1 MCDWRGMFCKE
12 IVWGGHLLPMFT
24 YGVASQVPR
33 TQDQICY
40 KNSS

>member
-12 IVWGGHLLPMFT
+12 IVWGGHLLVMFT

-33 TQDQICY
+33 TQDQMC
-40 KNSS
+40 